1 MNRKF
6 TKAVVFAWVP
16 LLFLIAPILFGIFSS
31 ISNNK
36 ATGLGAVAGGL
47 SEGLATFGLVA
58 IIACEVYAMI
68 LFVRTFS
75 GGSLLTRFVAIV
87 SIGCAVFYL
96 LFLFVFLGWLRFA
109 TAH

>member
-1 MNRKF
+1 
-6 TKAVVFAWVP
+6 
-16 LLFLIAPILFGIFSS
+16 
-31 ISNNK
+31 
-36 ATGLGAVAGGL
+36 
-47 SEGLATFGLVA
+47 
-58 IIACEVYAMI
+58 MI